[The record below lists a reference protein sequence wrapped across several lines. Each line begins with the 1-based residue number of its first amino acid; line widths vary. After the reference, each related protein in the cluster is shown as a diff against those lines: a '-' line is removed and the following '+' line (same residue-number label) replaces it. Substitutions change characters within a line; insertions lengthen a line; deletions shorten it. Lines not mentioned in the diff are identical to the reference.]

1 MKRSDLTELHTPW
14 YVQKFQLFHFDICS
28 YFTAR
33 KWNHISAP
41 SLSLSL
47 SSLSHI
53 LFLTLFFTPFFS
65 WGNHRRTHIRSW
77 SIYCW
82 LAGSHHRHARR
93 LRRLSLSHTHTPASI
108 SSSSSLLYNQKHFF
122 LCLCIFFTSCPE
134 RVLRI
139 RTSLS
144 LSRSLTQ
151 TDRRNRYRKTF
162 FAITLVENHVL
173 RVVGSNPTTAYWMDE
188 FLHTGWTIF
197 RMYLVLKIVITLFE
211 KTKIKEKRLG
221 KQLVVPKN

>member
-144 LSRSLTQ
+144 LSLPLTHTDGQ
-151 TDRRNRYRKTF
+151 TEPIPQNF
-162 FAITLVENHVL
+162 FCHNISGESCSEGRGFESHHRILDG
-173 RVVGSNPTTAYWMDE
+173 RISAYWMDNFPHVFGFKNSNNVVWKDE
-188 FLHTGWTIF
+188 N
-197 RMYLVLKIVITLFE
+197 
-211 KTKIKEKRLG
+211 KR
-221 KQLVVPKN
+221 K